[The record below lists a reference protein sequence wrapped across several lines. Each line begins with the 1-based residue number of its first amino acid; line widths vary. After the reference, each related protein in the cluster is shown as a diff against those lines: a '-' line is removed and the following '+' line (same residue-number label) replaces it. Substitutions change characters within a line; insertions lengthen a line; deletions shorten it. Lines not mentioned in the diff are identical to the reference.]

1 MAGRESSKS
10 VPKRRSKS
18 KGNSCS
24 DIFLTL
30 AFVAFGATTC
40 FYTVQFVFI
49 SICQLIEVMKFHL
62 VIFGVQIFPFLSIDK
77 LPQLSYLSY
86 LALPWG
92 LAALGVFTG
101 SKLLLV
107 PIQICKIQLAYI
119 TIRVAAMNWE
129 SNFNPQIVAMASIA
143 SFQLAFILL
152 VFIVMACASSHRPL
166 FYDYIATG
174 GKDDVQL
181 RKVKI
186 NMARRVEEGEVEA
199 KPRSRNVE
207 VERMQA
213 LLWKKEEQ
221 LLAALVAAEQ
231 GVSAEDGVTVETPT
245 APTESQGIYPVLGSP
260 TSPV

>member
-1 MAGRESSKS
+1 MAGRES

-221 LLAALVAAEQ
+221 LLAALVDAEQ